1 MRASGCD
8 IPVQDRSR
16 ATERR
21 RRRCACWLV
30 ILALCGSA
38 GAGVEQRDPAALAL
52 ASVHAHVVAL
62 DTGETLYAKHAQT
75 AAPIAS
81 ITKLMTALLVLESG
95 ADLEEWLP
103 ILERDRAA
111 PANAWSRLRIGSEA
125 RRRDLLRIALMS
137 SENLAS
143 HLLGRHHPEG
153 YAAFVQA
160 MNDRALELGMIATR
174 FVDTTGLSSDNTS
187 TAADLTL
194 LLAESWKHPLIREY
208 SVTPNFQVQFRNPT
222 HSLPYGNTNRLTRN
236 GRWDVELSK
245 TGYLNAA
252 GRCLVMITE
261 IDSRPVAVVLLNSFG
276 THTPLGDAGRI
287 RRWLE
292 TGDGGQIAGA
302 ALEYERRQVSA
313 CCRAPDEVAAEE

>member
-1 MRASGCD
+1 MTAPRIGIPVLAFGGNRGLRTRAS
-8 IPVQDRSR
+8 VY
-16 ATERR
+16 
-21 RRRCACWLV
+21 WLAV
-30 ILALCGSA
+30 LMICSSA
-38 GAGVEQRDPAALAL
+38 GADFEQRDAASLAL

-62 DTGETLYAKHAQT
+62 DTGETLYAKHSET

-81 ITKLMTALLVLESG
+81 ITKLMTALIVLESG
-95 ADLEEWLP
+95 ADLDEWLP

-137 SENLAS
+137 SENLAA
-143 HLLGRHHPEG
+143 HLLGRHHPAG
-153 YAAFVQA
+153 YEDFVQV
-160 MNDRALELGMIATR
+160 MNDRARELGMTATR
-174 FVDTTGLSSDNTS
+174 FVDTTGLSSENTS
-187 TAADLTL
+187 TAADLTR
-194 LLAESWKHPLIREY
+194 LLAETWKHPLLREY
-208 SVTPNFQVQFRNPT
+208 SVTPNFQVQFRNPG

-236 GRWDVELSK
+236 GRWDVDLSK

-252 GRCLVMITE
+252 GRCLVMVTE

-292 TGDGGQIAGA
+292 TGDGGRIAGP
-302 ALEYERRQVSA
+302 ALEYERRHAAA
-313 CCRAPDEVAAEE
+313 CCSAQDEVTAEE

>member
-1 MRASGCD
+1 MSAGW
-8 IPVQDRSR
+8 
-16 ATERR
+16 
-21 RRRCACWLV
+21 WLA
-30 ILALCGSA
+30 ILMVCSSA
-38 GAGVEQRDPAALAL
+38 GAGFDQRDATALAL

-62 DTGETLYAKHAQT
+62 DTGETLYAKHAET

-81 ITKLMTALLVLESG
+81 ITKLMTALVVLESA
-95 ADLEEWLP
+95 ADLDEWLP
-103 ILERDRAA
+103 IVERDRAA

-137 SENLAS
+137 SENLAA
-143 HLLGRHHPEG
+143 HLLGRHHPDG
-153 YAAFVQA
+153 YAAFVA
-160 MNDRALELGMIATR
+160 TMNERARELGMTATR

-187 TAADLTL
+187 TAADLTH
-194 LLAESWKHPLIREY
+194 LLAESWKYPLLREY
-208 SVTPNFQVQFRNPT
+208 SVTTNFQVQFRNPSY
-222 HSLPYGNTNRLTRN
+222 SLPYGNTNRLTRN
-236 GRWDVELSK
+236 GRWDVGLSK

-292 TGDGGQIAGA
+292 TGDGGRIAGP
-302 ALEYERRQVSA
+302 ALEYERSQVAA
-313 CCRAPDEVAAEE
+313 CCSAPEQVAVEE